1 MKYIMNKILTLL
13 FSLLA
18 ISTNAQPVNPNLSLL
33 DSLHED
39 IDLNFSTYNDLEKT
53 IHICDVALEL
63 FPRDSLAT
71 IRKAGSLFYLHRT
84 DDFIDFVSKSIQPI
98 DSASTILSMF
108 SLQDDERSESD
119 SALVWQGRNKMVEAA
134 LQLSQKNM
142 YANMSKALLEV
153 DAAKFESSMSYIQI
167 AIKNA
172 APDLAPNMKLIE
184 AGIYADF
191 NKNDE
196 AARLLDQLILTY
208 PDFKEGY
215 VQRINLLRRD
225 NKFDEAL
232 QIVEKEYAY
241 FKDEEDYLSYK
252 FYILKQAGRNEEAC
266 SISEQIGISNSYTA
280 DYAVIMGCKWNLAN
294 LQRNRGTSLQY
305 EVSTTDATY
314 NFTADITENY
324 TGAKLD
330 FDFAMTNQED
340 LKGHITILKSALDT
354 AHTLLNQFSAN
365 MQHAQL
371 RNATSVWVS
380 DAVFQEI
387 NTNGNATIN
396 ADGVWRNFA
405 IVSSD
410 PNDLSSSDFVFTLR
424 ENGEE
429 KRVPCIHLT
438 ATDDSGYEIYLN
450 DDAENPLILQMNIGF
465 SVLLVEVSN

>member
-1 MKYIMNKILTLL
+1 MA
-13 FSLLA
+13 FA
-18 ISTNAQPVNPNLSLL
+18 IAAKGQPGNPNLSLL

-39 IDLNFSTYNDLEKT
+39 IELNFSTYNDLEKT
-53 IHICDVALEL
+53 IIACDEVLNL
-63 FPRDSLAT
+63 FPGDSLAA

-84 DDFIDFVSKSIQPI
+84 DDFIAFVSNSIRPL
-98 DSASTILSMF
+98 DSASTIIGMF
-108 SLQDDERSESD
+108 SLQDDERVESD
-119 SALVWQGRNKMVEAA
+119 SVLVWNERNKMANAA
-134 LQLSQKNM
+134 IQLNNQNM
-142 YANMSKALLEV
+142 YANLSKALLEIE
-153 DAAKFESSMSYIQI
+153 ALNFESSISYIQI
-167 AIKNA
+167 AKKNA
-172 APDLAPNMKLIE
+172 PADLSPNMKLIE

-196 AARLLDQLILTY
+196 AARLLDQLIINY

-232 QIVEKEYAY
+232 QILEKEYAH

-252 FYILKQAGRNEEAC
+252 FYILKQAKRNDEAC
-266 SISEQIGISNSYTA
+266 SISEQIGINNSYIA
-280 DYAVIMGCKWNLAN
+280 DYAVLLGCKWNLATF
-294 LQRNRGTSLQY
+294 QRDKGTSLSY
-305 EVSTTDATY
+305 EVSTTDASY

-324 TGAKLD
+324 EGGKME
-330 FDFAMTNQED
+330 FDFTMTSQED

-365 MQHAQL
+365 MQQEQL
-371 RNATSVWVS
+371 RQATSVWVS
-380 DAVFQEI
+380 DAVYHEI
-387 NTNGNATIN
+387 KTNSSVQIN

-405 IVSSD
+405 IESSD
-410 PNDLSSSDFVFTLR
+410 PNDLSSSDFVFILR

-438 ATDDSGYEIYLN
+438 STDDSGYELYIK

-465 SVLLVEVSN
+465 SVLLVDVSN